1 MRIEQAHSFPVEVNF
16 VKMLLPS
23 ILIEVAG
30 ISKSLVMGENY
41 LSEVHFSEHHTALIG
56 PQSKNVSSSFSVS

>member
-1 MRIEQAHSFPVEVNF
+1 MRIEQIYTFPVEVNF

-30 ISKSLVMGENY
+30 ISKSLLMGENY
-41 LSEVHFSEHHTALIG
+41 LSKVHFSEHHTALIG
-56 PQSKNVSSSFSVS
+56 PQSKKYVFKLHC